1 MRRRRSVSLDPADA
15 ARWRASLGVGLIV
28 ALVVWGLLEA
38 LRRSAVDVEAAV
50 EDVWTAGK
58 RLAQNT
64 QTAHLLDGTHNGSL
78 ALLDELG
85 RHRDQTGDPQP

>member
-1 MRRRRSVSLDPADA
+1 MRRARRAELSSADV

-28 ALVVWGLLEA
+28 AVVVWILLEA
-38 LRRSAVDVEAAV
+38 LRRAAVDVEGAV

-64 QTAHLLDGTHNGSL
+64 QAAHLLDGTRDGGV
-78 ALLDELG
+78 ALLEELE
-85 RHRDQTGDPQP
+85 RHRDLMGDARS